1 MNITNG
7 EYFIRCNVGD
17 LSSLWFISG
26 PTATQTGDDI
36 HARGKSICRGTRTKK
51 IRERDL
57 APECFVR
64 VINLND
70 GNGTILLRQ
79 SATDRYAAV
88 SREQTSLFLTFPK
101 ISFIFGTIGKDA
113 EFRLIAPNGNE
124 ADGVAIL
131 SAGTIPNRY
140 VVVDMLAG
148 SNYLYPIC
156 EFEDISAN
164 GLFRFEL
171 RFGYF

>member
-1 MNITNG
+1 M
-7 EYFIRCNVGD
+7 
-17 LSSLWFISG
+17 
-26 PTATQTGDDI
+26 P
-36 HARGKSICRGTRTKK
+36 
-51 IRERDL
+51 
-57 APECFVR
+57 PECFVR

-79 SATDRYAAV
+79 SATDRYATV
-88 SREQTSLFLTFPK
+88 SQEPTFLDFPK
-101 ISFIFGTIGKDA
+101 ISFLFGTIGKDA

-124 ADGVAIL
+124 ADGVAIR
-131 SAGTIPNRY
+131 SVDTNRY
-140 VVVDMLAG
+140 VVVDLLAG

-164 GLFRFEL
+164 GLFRFER